1 MKPSVWFCIVM
12 FVLCFSCS
20 NRKQIPSNILG
31 QEAMV
36 KILFDIALAE
46 EFAISYKVKDPKID
60 KDSAIALEVDKVFKI
75 HKISQEK
82 FRTSYEFYKS
92 RPDLFRVIVDT
103 VYSRSLRERGK
114 LFKTPPA
121 KVE

>member
-1 MKPSVWFCIVM
+1 M

-46 EFAISYKVKDPKID
+46 EFAISYKVKDSKTD
-60 KDSAIALEVDKVFKI
+60 KDSAIAIEVNKVLKI

-82 FRTSYEFYKS
+82 FRTSYQFYKS
-92 RPDLFRVIVDT
+92 RPDLFKLIVDT
-103 VYSRSLRERGK
+103 VYSRSLREREK
-114 LFKTPPA
+114 LYKTPA